1 MAKNLDEVLAKLPA
15 KRRTGI
21 EQRAAELATLKD
33 LRQAVEQTQEELAFA
48 LGVGQDT
55 ISRLEQRSDML
66 LSTLKRYVEGMGG
79 TLQLVAQFPNRPPL
93 VIDHIGDG
101 VSRKKPSNKVKRPSK
116 SRKVV
121 AT

>member
-33 LRQAVEQTQEELAFA
+33 LRQAVEQTQEELASA

-116 SRKVV
+116 NRKAV
-121 AT
+121 AA

>member
-1 MAKNLDEVLAKLPA
+1 MAKNLDDVLAKLPA
-15 KRRTGI
+15 KRRAGI

-33 LRQAVEQTQEELAFA
+33 LRQAVKQTQEELASA

-79 TLQLVAQFPNRPPL
+79 TLQLVAQFPNRPPM
-93 VIDHIGDG
+93 VIDHIGGD
-101 VSRKKPSNKVKRPSK
+101 VSRKKPGSKIKRPVRSSK
-116 SRKVV
+116 TV
-121 AT
+121 AA